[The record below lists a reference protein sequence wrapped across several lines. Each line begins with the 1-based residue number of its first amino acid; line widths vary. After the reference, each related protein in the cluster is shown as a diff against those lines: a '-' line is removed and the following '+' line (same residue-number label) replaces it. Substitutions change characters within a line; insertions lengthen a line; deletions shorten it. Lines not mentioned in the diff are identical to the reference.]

1 MTRKPVALRRGKD
14 ATCFCFP
21 VVLTQSTLNGHS
33 VPCTDGKSRPTGFE
47 PPTLAE
53 PTGGKT
59 RKPVALRR
67 GKAATCSC
75 FPVVLTQSTLQGHS
89 VPCTTGSYSPAT
101 SLPNRQ
107 HGQPL
112 QNSPAGQSA
121 LLHTQQLPRFR
132 PDYTPPPSVC
142 TACTLCR
149 DATVTCLFFG
159 SHWHP
164 DGILGHV
171 QLYAQHGQS
180 PVNQEN

>member
-1 MTRKPVALRRGKD
+1 MCGCKAASLTSTKDHSNNCIKGRALRGP
-14 ATCFCFP
+14 F
-21 VVLTQSTLNGHS
+21 LN
-33 VPCTDGKSRPTGFE
+33 DW
-47 PPTLAE
+47 
-53 PTGGKT
+53 
-59 RKPVALRR
+59 KPVALRR

-89 VPCTTGSYSPAT
+89 VPCTTDSYSPAT
-101 SLPNRQ
+101 SLPSRQ

-121 LLHTQQLPRFR
+121 LLHNQQLPRFR

-164 DGILGHV
+164 VGILGHV